1 MVLPVQHKHMAV
13 ALFPGHDAVVE
24 AVRRLHAIGFG
35 PERVSVL
42 AKDSAEL
49 TRTLDEVK
57 ATDGRATDR
66 PSMLADDLEPK
77 GEDEAAGML
86 IGGGVGLILGLSA
99 VALPGFGAFLLA
111 AGPVAVALHGLTFAA
126 GGLGLGALLGAIMD
140 ERSTEEHREAY
151 EKALERGEWLVVAHG
166 EDDEIIR
173 ASEELRAVGAARV
186 DAF

>member
-1 MVLPVQHKHMAV
+1 MRHKHTAV

-24 AVRRLHAIGFG
+24 AIRRLHALGF
-35 PERVSVL
+35 ENDRISVL
-42 AKDSAEL
+42 AKDDVAL
-49 TRTLDEVK
+49 RDTLATAG
-57 ATDGRATDR
+57 ATDGRAQDR
-66 PSMLADDLEPK
+66 PSMLADDVEPK

-99 VALPGFGAFLLA
+99 IALPGFGAFLLA

-140 ERSTEEHREAY
+140 ERATEEHREVY
-151 EKALERGEWLVVAHG
+151 ERALERGEWLVVAHG
-166 EDDEIIR
+166 EDEEIAR
-173 ASEELRAVGAARV
+173 ATTELRAVGAGRV